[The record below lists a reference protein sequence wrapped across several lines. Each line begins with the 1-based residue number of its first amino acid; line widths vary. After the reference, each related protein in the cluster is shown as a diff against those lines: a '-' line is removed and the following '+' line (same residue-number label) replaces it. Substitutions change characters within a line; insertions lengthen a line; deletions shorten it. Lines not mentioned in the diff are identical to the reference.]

1 MEKAFLTL
9 EEVKEILGVSERSL
23 YRYIHEGQ
31 LRATKIRYWRIDKKD
46 LQRFIDSR
54 ANIKKQKKK

>member
-9 EEVKEILGVSERSL
+9 QEVKEILGVSERSL

>member
-1 MEKAFLTL
+1 MKKEFLTL
-9 EEVKEILGVSERSL
+9 KEAADMLSVVERTM
-23 YRYIHEGQ
+23 YRFIHEGQ

-54 ANIKKQKKK
+54 ANIKKQNKK